1 MLIPLGYDCSTINL
15 NIQIDVKR
23 ETTPFEWFKVKEIQS
38 IVNIIQRL
46 LDSEPIENIIHE
58 KLDYINIGDNSRII
72 SMHYKFPDF
81 IEIFKRRW
89 DRFLNTIKDSSDVW
103 FVRYNNKPHIKT
115 TQTEIHS
122 FIKVIRNIN
131 PKCVINFLLI
141 DAILNKAHFQPF
153 EINEEN
159 VNFKQDFFMIEDIHK
174 GKSFMV
180 GNEVCCDKY
189 KNMLIEMNY
198 NFHNSS

>member
-1 MLIPLGYDCSTINL
+1 MLFPLGYDCSIINL

-23 ETTPFEWFKVKEIQS
+23 ETTPFEWFKVKELQS
-38 IVNIIQRL
+38 IVNVIQRL
-46 LDSEPIENIIHE
+46 LDNEPIEKIIYNHL
-58 KLDYINIGDNSRII
+58 KYIYIGNDRIK
-72 SMHYKFPDF
+72 SLHYTFPDF

-89 DRFLNTIKDSSDVW
+89 DRFLNTIKDSSEVW

-131 PKCVINFLLI
+131 PNCVINLLLI
-141 DAILNKAHFQPF
+141 DAVLNKELFQPF

-159 VNFKQDFFMIEDIHK
+159 VNFKQDLFTIEDIHK
-174 GKSFMV
+174 GKSFMID
-180 GNEVCCDKY
+180 NEVCYDKY

-198 NFHNSS
+198 NFDNPS